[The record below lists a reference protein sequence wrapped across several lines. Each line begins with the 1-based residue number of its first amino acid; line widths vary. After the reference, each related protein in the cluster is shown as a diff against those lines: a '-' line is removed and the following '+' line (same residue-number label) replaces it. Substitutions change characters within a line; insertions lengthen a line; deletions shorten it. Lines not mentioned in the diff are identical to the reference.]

1 MKKSTFFGLIAS
13 VLVFVIFSF
22 GIYTLIAKITDT
34 SAIQIDEV
42 EVIDGQ
48 TLHIKGDFTNSNK
61 KYAGYTFDII
71 EDKFYLKMKTVQLG
85 GKSSDFDFEIKDSN
99 LANVKAVYLQG
110 AKREDRV
117 LLWKPKKEE

>member
-1 MKKSTFFGLIAS
+1 MKKSTVFGLVTS
-13 VLVFVIFSF
+13 VLFLAIFSF
-22 GIYTLIAKITDT
+22 AIYTLIAKITDT

-42 EVIDGQ
+42 EVYDGQ

-71 EDKFYLKMKTVQLG
+71 EDKFYLRMKTVLLG
-85 GKSSDFDFEIKDSN
+85 GKSGGFDFEIKDSN

-110 AKREDRV
+110 AKKEDRV
-117 LLWKPKKEE
+117 LLWEPKK